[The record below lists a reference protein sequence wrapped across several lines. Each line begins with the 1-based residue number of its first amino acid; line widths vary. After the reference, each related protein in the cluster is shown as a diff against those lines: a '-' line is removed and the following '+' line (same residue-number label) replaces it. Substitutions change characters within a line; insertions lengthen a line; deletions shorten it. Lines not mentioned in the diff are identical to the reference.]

1 MKFRAKFSIKND
13 AKFKKLLHKVSSTV
27 YKKNKFVFLMRAIE
41 LPFAALCAVALVVLF
56 DIFKNDLT
64 VFSDITD
71 VSFLAKNLTIVLCV
85 GIVLLY
91 IYATIIKPVL
101 FTRAIYSKIDV
112 EREQEIVIYDDE
124 VLFVTATSTVH
135 FSYGAFLG
143 TCETDDF
150 IALILK
156 EGSFLQIPKE
166 SLNEKSQEILEF
178 LKKRQIK
185 ISEILLDILN
195 LKPYKFAMPANLL
208 AIFRL
213 KSLKA

>member
-1 MKFRAKFSIKND
+1 MQNEKFRAKFSIKNG

-41 LPFAALCAVALVVLF
+41 LPFAVLCGVALVTLF
-56 DIFKNDLT
+56 DIFENDLI

-71 VSFLAKNLTIVLCV
+71 VSFLARNLAIVLCV

-112 EREQEIVIYDDE
+112 ERKQEIVIYDDE
-124 VLFVTATSTVH
+124 VLFVTKNSTVH
-135 FSYGAFLG
+135 FSFSAFLG

-150 IALILK
+150 VALVLK
-156 EGSFLQIPKE
+156 EGSFLYIPKE
-166 SLNEKSQEILEF
+166 SLNEKVQEILEF
-178 LKKRQIK
+178 LEEK
-185 ISEILLDILN
+185 IG
-195 LKPYKFAMPANLL
+195 
-208 AIFRL
+208 
-213 KSLKA
+213 

>member
-1 MKFRAKFSIKND
+1 
-13 AKFKKLLHKVSSTV
+13 
-27 YKKNKFVFLMRAIE
+27 MRVIE

-56 DIFKNDLT
+56 DIFENDLI
-64 VFSDITD
+64 VISDITD
-71 VSFLAKNLTIVLCV
+71 VSFLAKNLAIVLCV

-101 FTRAIYSKIDV
+101 FTRTIYSNIDV

-135 FSYGAFLG
+135 FSYGAFFS
-143 TCETDDF
+143 TCEMDDF

-166 SLNEKSQEILEF
+166 ALNEKSQEILEF
-178 LKKRQIK
+178 LKEK
-185 ISEILLDILN
+185 IDQN
-195 LKPYKFAMPANLL
+195 
-208 AIFRL
+208 
-213 KSLKA
+213 

>member
-1 MKFRAKFSIKND
+1 MQNEKFRVKFSIKND
-13 AKFKKLLHKVSSTV
+13 AKFKKLLREVSRTV
-27 YKKNKFVFLMRAIE
+27 YKKNKIVFLMRVIE
-41 LPFAALCAVALVVLF
+41 LPFAMLCGVAMITLF
-56 DIFKNDLT
+56 DITGHELI
-64 VFSDITD
+64 VYSDMDD
-71 VSFLAKNLTIVLCV
+71 VSTLARDLAIVLCV

-91 IYATIIKPVL
+91 IYTAVVKPVL

-112 EREQEIVIYDDE
+112 ERKQEIVIYDDE

-143 TCETDDF
+143 TCETDDL

-178 LKKRQIK
+178 LEEK
-185 ISEILLDILN
+185 IG
-195 LKPYKFAMPANLL
+195 
-208 AIFRL
+208 
-213 KSLKA
+213 

>member
-1 MKFRAKFSIKND
+1 MQNERFRAKFSIKND

-27 YKKNKFVFLMRAIE
+27 YRKNKFVFLMRAIE
-41 LPFAALCAVALVVLF
+41 LPFAALCGVALLVLF
-56 DIFKNDLT
+56 DIFENDLI
-64 VFSDITD
+64 VISNMTD
-71 VSFLAKNLTIVLCV
+71 VSFLARNLAIVLCV

-112 EREQEIVIYDDE
+112 EREQEIVVYDDE
-124 VLFVTATSTVH
+124 VLFVTTTSTFH

-156 EGSFLQIPKE
+156 EGTFLQIPKE
-166 SLNEKSQEILEF
+166 SLNEKAQEILEF
-178 LKKRQIK
+178 LKEK
-185 ISEILLDILN
+185 IGQN
-195 LKPYKFAMPANLL
+195 
-208 AIFRL
+208 
-213 KSLKA
+213 

>member
-1 MKFRAKFSIKND
+1 MQNEKFRAKFSIKND
-13 AKFKKLLHKVSSTV
+13 AKFKKLLREVSRTV

-41 LPFAALCAVALVVLF
+41 LPFAALCAVALLVLF
-56 DIFKNDLT
+56 DVTGHELI
-64 VFSDITD
+64 VYSDMDDIST
-71 VSFLAKNLTIVLCV
+71 LARNLAIALCV

-91 IYATIIKPVL
+91 IYAAIIKPVL

-124 VLFVTATSTVH
+124 VLFATATSTVH

-156 EGSFLQIPKE
+156 EGSFLYIPKE
-166 SLNEKSQEILEF
+166 SPNEKTQEILEF
-178 LKKRQIK
+178 LKEK
-185 ISEILLDILN
+185 IVRN
-195 LKPYKFAMPANLL
+195 
-208 AIFRL
+208 
-213 KSLKA
+213 

>member
-1 MKFRAKFSIKND
+1 MQNEKFRAKFSIKND
-13 AKFKKLLHKVSSTV
+13 AKFKKLLRKVSNTV
-27 YKKNKFVFLMRAIE
+27 YKKSKFVFLMRAIE
-41 LPFAALCAVALVVLF
+41 LPFAALCAVSLLVLF
-56 DIFKNDLT
+56 DIFENDLT
-64 VFSDITD
+64 VFSDIND
-71 VSFLAKNLTIVLCV
+71 VPFLARNLTIVLCA

-101 FTRAIYSKIDV
+101 FTRTVYSKIDV
-112 EREQEIVIYDDE
+112 ERKQEIVIYDDE

-156 EGSFLQIPKE
+156 EGSFLQIQKV

-178 LKKRQIK
+178 LKEK
-185 ISEILLDILN
+185 IGQN
-195 LKPYKFAMPANLL
+195 
-208 AIFRL
+208 
-213 KSLKA
+213 

>member
-1 MKFRAKFSIKND
+1 MQNEKFRAKFSIKND
-13 AKFKKLLHKVSSTV
+13 AKFKKLLREVSRTV
-27 YKKNKFVFLMRAIE
+27 YKKNKIVFLMRAIE
-41 LPFAALCAVALVVLF
+41 LPFAVLCAVALVVLF
-56 DIFKNDLT
+56 DIFKNDLI
-64 VFSDITD
+64 VISDITD
-71 VSFLAKNLTIVLCV
+71 VSFLARNLAIVLCV

-101 FTRAIYSKIDV
+101 FTRTIYSKIDV

-143 TCETDDF
+143 TCKTDDF

-166 SLNEKSQEILEF
+166 SLNEKSQDILEF
-178 LKKRQIK
+178 LEGK
-185 ISEILLDILN
+185 IG
-195 LKPYKFAMPANLL
+195 
-208 AIFRL
+208 
-213 KSLKA
+213 

>member
-1 MKFRAKFSIKND
+1 MQNEKFRAKFSIKND
-13 AKFKKLLHKVSSTV
+13 AKFKKLLRKVSSTV
-27 YKKNKFVFLMRAIE
+27 YKKNKFVFLMRMIE
-41 LPFAALCAVALVVLF
+41 LPFAALCTVALVVLF
-56 DIFKNDLT
+56 DIFENNLT

-71 VSFLAKNLTIVLCV
+71 VSFLAKNLAIVLCV

-91 IYATIIKPVL
+91 IYAAIIKPVL

-124 VLFVTATSTVH
+124 VLFVTAMSTVH
-135 FSYGAFLG
+135 FSYGAFFG

-166 SLNEKSQEILEF
+166 SLNEKAQDILEF
-178 LKKRQIK
+178 LKEK
-185 ISEILLDILN
+185 IGQN
-195 LKPYKFAMPANLL
+195 
-208 AIFRL
+208 
-213 KSLKA
+213 

>member
-1 MKFRAKFSIKND
+1 MQNEKFRANFSIKND
-13 AKFKKLLHKVSSTV
+13 AKFKQLLRKVSSTV
-27 YKKNKFVFLMRAIE
+27 YKKNKFVFLMRVIE
-41 LPFAALCAVALVVLF
+41 LPFTALCGVAFVVLF
-56 DIFKNDLT
+56 DIFENDLI
-64 VFSDITD
+64 VISDMTD
-71 VSFLAKNLTIVLCV
+71 VSFLARNLAIVLCV

-91 IYATIIKPVL
+91 IYTTIIKPVL

-166 SLNEKSQEILEF
+166 SLNEKTQDILEF
-178 LKKRQIK
+178 LKEK
-185 ISEILLDILN
+185 ICQN
-195 LKPYKFAMPANLL
+195 
-208 AIFRL
+208 
-213 KSLKA
+213 